1 MVQPSIKRIGVVVKP
16 HQPDALQ
23 TLCRLTEWLSQ
34 HDIKLVGGPEIERE
48 RIEHET
54 GCIVESIKEDALA
67 KAVDLMLVLGGDGTM
82 IATARMLGDIEVP
95 VMGVNYGGLGYLA
108 EFPLEDLF
116 PALDGVLEGKYRVQQ
131 RLMLSIEL
139 WRGAELVTRN

>member
-23 TLCRLTEWLSQ
+23 TLCRLTEWLRQ

-54 GCIVESIKEDALA
+54 GCIGEAIKEDAPA
-67 KAVDLMLVLGGDGTM
+67 KAVGRMLVLGADGRM
-82 IATARMLGDIEVP
+82 SATARMIGAIEVP
-95 VMGVNYGGLGYLA
+95 VMGGKYAGLTYLA
-108 EFPLEDLF
+108 
-116 PALDGVLEGKYRVQQ
+116 G
-131 RLMLSIEL
+131 
-139 WRGAELVTRN
+139 